1 MLLKD
6 TKKPFIPAP
15 EGLHH
20 AVCVDFIDLG
30 EMETPWGKKPKCR
43 IYWQVDA
50 LNPENNERF
59 LVTNTYTASLN
70 EKANLR
76 HHLEAWRGRKFTE
89 KELQGFDTEQLIG
102 ANCQIQ
108 VIHVPS
114 KKDPGVKFANIQAI
128 VPIGR
133 NTVKIGPENYVRV
146 KDRVGQNGEEAAA
159 PAEDA
164 EDVVPF

>member
-6 TKKPFIPAP
+6 NRKAFTPAP
-15 EGLHH
+15 EGLHQ
-20 AVCVDFIDLG
+20 AVCVDFLDLG

-50 LNPENNERF
+50 TMPETGERF

-70 EKANLR
+70 EKATLR

-89 KELQGFDTEQLIG
+89 QELQGFDTENLIG

-108 VIHVPS
+108 VIHVAS
-114 KKDPGVKFANIQAI
+114 KKDPAQKFANIQAI
-128 VPIGR
+128 VPVGK
-133 NTVKIGPENYVRV
+133 NTVRMAPENFVRV
-146 KDRVGQNGEEAAA
+146 KDRVSKDGAEVA
-159 PAEDA
+159 PTADA
-164 EDVVPF
+164 DEDVPF